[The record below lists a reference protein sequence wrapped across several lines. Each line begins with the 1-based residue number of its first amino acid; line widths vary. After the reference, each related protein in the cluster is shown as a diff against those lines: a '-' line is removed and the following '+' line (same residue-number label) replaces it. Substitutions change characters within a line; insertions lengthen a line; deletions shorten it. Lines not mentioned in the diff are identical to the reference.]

1 MKKVLATTMATL
13 LFGLSFPVNTFA
25 LPDND
30 VSANSQV
37 LEKVSLPNGGDGSQ
51 SEAGADNK
59 AKEDTIAKKIEGKL
73 EAKDITVWQNDTV
86 NWKDGVKLKEDNAEF
101 KNYLE
106 QASVTDLDNRN
117 TNNSNT
123 DTNDDR
129 AFKGKL
135 KITFK
140 DKSVIEIADQKLYV
154 TSKMTNI
161 NNNKAPKNAVDVKLQ
176 LGEGVKD
183 SNGTIGQKDNPV
195 EYGSYRIKPG
205 VNILNEEHPQI
216 KNSLFNLVKLQV
228 SDPEKYID
236 PQWSSGSANKK
247 DFVVSKDNNI
257 FTATA
262 SKLFKMT
269 FKFIGYDRNSKM
281 DISYENFPK
290 AIKDKLPQDQKI
302 KEGESFN
309 PEKIEGTIKEDL
321 EPNKY
326 EWKFNGW
333 NPTGPL
339 PINENKNFEGTWTR
353 SKIEENP
360 NPEVKPGPGKEEDK
374 KERPEKENKPKDNS
388 KAEDKKEIPEKENK
402 PKDNSKAE
410 DKKEKP
416 QEENKPK
423 DNSRVEDN
431 KNNKKSNNT
440 FPRIKSNENKSSS
453 NKVYTRTSTKETKKE
468 SKTEN
473 LSKTP
478 KYTLTINSGEYEVL
492 IDGQVI
498 KRQMDVKPLIKN
510 DRLMLPLR
518 SLAEMIGAKV
528 EWDSQTRTAIFTN
541 KGLVVKI
548 QIDGN
553 EIVLSNAKVIKMDSK
568 PLNINGRILLPIS
581 NVANVFGLTNG
592 NTKDGIDQNI
602 EWDGDNKTV
611 EINLNK

>member
-51 SEAGADNK
+51 IEAGADNK
-59 AKEDTIAKKIEGKL
+59 TKEDTIAKKIEGKL
-73 EAKDITVWQNDTV
+73 EAKDITVWEEDKV
-86 NWKDGVKLKEDNAEF
+86 NWKDGVKLKEEKEEF
-101 KNYLE
+101 KNYLKD
-106 QASVTDLDNRN
+106 AVVTDLDNRN
-117 TNNSNT
+117 TSASSEKNWKGRLKVKFSDNSE
-123 DTNDDR
+123 
-129 AFKGKL
+129 
-135 KITFK
+135 
-140 DKSVIEIADQKLYV
+140 VILNEQNLLVVNKV
-154 TSKMTNI
+154 TSSDNI
-161 NNNKAPKNAVDVKLQ
+161 NAPKDAIKTNFF
-176 LGEGVKD
+176 LGEGVKVSLD
-183 SNGTIGQKDNPV
+183 KEEKIGNKEKPV
-195 EYGSYRIKPG
+195 PYRTYKVKPG
-205 VNILNEEHPQI
+205 TDVSEYKLLATKKNIFDTISAKPVNENYTD
-216 KNSLFNLVKLQV
+216 VKWQPG
-228 SDPEKYID
+228 DYK
-236 PQWSSGSANKK
+236 
-247 DFVVSKDNNI
+247 VSKDNNI

-262 SKLFKMT
+262 SKLFTMT
-269 FKFIGYDRNSKM
+269 FKFVGYDRDSRKSIEF
-281 DISYENFPK
+281 DKLPQ
-290 AIKDKLPQDQKI
+290 AIKDKLPQEQKI
-302 KEGESFN
+302 KEGEAFEPN
-309 PEKIEGTIKEDL
+309 KFEDTIKENSG
-321 EPNKY
+321 ENKY
-326 EWKFNGW
+326 EWKFKDW
-333 NPTGPL
+333 NPTKSVSVS
-339 PINENKNFEGTWTR
+339 ENKNFEGIWTR

-374 KERPEKENKPKDNS
+374 KEIPEKENKPKDNS
-388 KAEDKKEIPEKENK
+388 KAEDKKERPEKENK

-423 DNSRVEDN
+423 DNSREEDN

-440 FPRIKSNENKSSS
+440 FPRIKSNENKSYS

-492 IDGQVI
+492 INGQVI

-528 EWDSQTRTAIFTN
+528 EWDPQTRTAIFTN
-541 KGLVVKI
+541 KGIVAKI

-553 EIVLSNAKVIKMDSK
+553 EIVLSNGKVIKMDSK

>member
-37 LEKVSLPNGGDGSQ
+37 LEKVSLPNGGDSSQ
-51 SEAGADNK
+51 SEAGTDNK

-73 EAKDITVWQNDTV
+73 EAKDITVWEEDKV
-86 NWKDGVKLKEDNAEF
+86 NWKDGVKLKEEKEEF
-101 KNYLE
+101 KNYLKD
-106 QASVTDLDNRN
+106 AVVTDLDNRN
-117 TNNSNT
+117 TSASSEKNWKGRLKVKFSDNSEVI
-123 DTNDDR
+123 
-129 AFKGKL
+129 L
-135 KITFK
+135 K
-140 DKSVIEIADQKLYV
+140 DQNLLVVNKV
-154 TSKMTNI
+154 TSSDNI
-161 NNNKAPKNAVDVKLQ
+161 NAPKDAIKTNFF
-176 LGEGVKD
+176 LGEGVKVSLD
-183 SNGTIGQKDNPV
+183 KEEKIGNKENPV
-195 EYGSYRIKPG
+195 PYRTYKVKPG
-205 VNILNEEHPQI
+205 TDVSEYKLLVTKKNIFDTISAKPVNENYTD
-216 KNSLFNLVKLQV
+216 VKWQPG
-228 SDPEKYID
+228 DYK
-236 PQWSSGSANKK
+236 
-247 DFVVSKDNNI
+247 VSKDNNI
-257 FTATA
+257 FTASA
-262 SKLFKMT
+262 SKLFTMT
-269 FKFIGYDRNSKM
+269 FKFVGYDRDSRKGI
-281 DISYENFPK
+281 DSDKLPQ
-290 AIKDKLPQDQKI
+290 AIKDKLPQEQKI
-302 KEGESFN
+302 KEGESFK
-309 PEKIEGTIKEDL
+309 PDKIEGKIKEDL
-321 EPNKY
+321 GPNKY
-326 EWKFNGW
+326 EWKFNNW

-339 PINENKNFEGTWTR
+339 TINENKNFEGTWTR
-353 SKIEENP
+353 SKLEENP

-388 KAEDKKEIPEKENK
+388 KAEN
-402 PKDNSKAE
+402 
-410 DKKEKP
+410 KKEKP

-440 FPRIKSNENKSSS
+440 FPRIKANENKSSS

-492 IDGQVI
+492 INGQVI
-498 KRQMDVKPLIKN
+498 KRQMDVKPIIKN

-541 KGLVVKI
+541 KGLVAKI

-553 EIVLSNAKVIKMDSK
+553 EIVLSNGKVIRMDSK

-592 NTKDGIDQNI
+592 NTKDGIEQNI

>member
-37 LEKVSLPNGGDGSQ
+37 LEKVSLPNGGDSSQ

-73 EAKDITVWQNDTV
+73 EAKDITVWEEDKV
-86 NWKDGVKLKEDNAEF
+86 NWKDGVKLKEEKEEF
-101 KNYLE
+101 KNYLKD
-106 QASVTDLDNRN
+106 AVVTDLDNRN
-117 TNNSNT
+117 TSASSEKNWKGRLKVKFSDNSE
-123 DTNDDR
+123 
-129 AFKGKL
+129 
-135 KITFK
+135 
-140 DKSVIEIADQKLYV
+140 VILNGQNLLVINKV
-154 TSKMTNI
+154 TSADNA
-161 NNNKAPKNAVDVKLQ
+161 NAPKDAIKTNFF
-176 LGEGVKD
+176 LGEGVKVSLD
-183 SNGTIGQKDNPV
+183 KEEKIGNKEKPV
-195 EYGSYRIKPG
+195 PYRTYKVKPG
-205 VNILNEEHPQI
+205 TDVSEYKLLVTKKNIFDNISAKPINE
-216 KNSLFNLVKLQV
+216 NYTDVKWQPGDYKV
-228 SDPEKYID
+228 KED
-236 PQWSSGSANKK
+236 NK
-247 DFVVSKDNNI
+247 S

-262 SKLFKMT
+262 SKLFTMT
-269 FKFIGYDRNSKM
+269 FKFVGYDRDSRKSIEF
-281 DISYENFPK
+281 DKLPQ
-290 AIKDKLPQDQKI
+290 AIKDKLPQEQKI
-302 KEGESFN
+302 KEGEAFEPN
-309 PEKIEGTIKEDL
+309 KFEDTIKENSG
-321 EPNKY
+321 ENKY
-326 EWKFNGW
+326 EWKFKDW
-333 NPTGPL
+333 NPTKSVSVS
-339 PINENKNFEGTWTR
+339 ENKNFEGIWTR

-374 KERPEKENKPKDNS
+374 KE
-388 KAEDKKEIPEKENK
+388 IPE
-402 PKDNSKAE
+402 
-410 DKKEKP
+410 
-416 QEENKPK
+416 EENKPK

-498 KRQMDVKPLIKN
+498 RRQMDVKPLIKN

-518 SLAEMIGAKV
+518 SLSEMIGAKV
-528 EWDSQTRTAIFTN
+528 EWDPQTRTAIFTN
-541 KGLVVKI
+541 KGQVAKI

-553 EIVLSNAKVIKMDSK
+553 EIVLSNGKVIKMDSK

>member
-73 EAKDITVWQNDTV
+73 EVKDITVWEEDKV
-86 NWKDGVKLKEDNAEF
+86 NWKDGVKLKEEKEEF
-101 KNYLE
+101 KNYLKD
-106 QASVTDLDNRN
+106 AVVTDLDNRN
-117 TNNSNT
+117 TSASSEKNWKGRLKVKFSDNSE
-123 DTNDDR
+123 
-129 AFKGKL
+129 
-135 KITFK
+135 
-140 DKSVIEIADQKLYV
+140 VILNEQNLLVVNKV
-154 TSKMTNI
+154 TSADNI
-161 NNNKAPKNAVDVKLQ
+161 NAPKDAIKTNFF
-176 LGEGVKD
+176 LGEGVKVSLD
-183 SNGTIGQKDNPV
+183 KEEKIGNKENPV
-195 EYGSYRIKPG
+195 PYRTYKVKPG
-205 VNILNEEHPQI
+205 TDVSEYKLLVTKKNIFDTISAKPVNENYTD
-216 KNSLFNLVKLQV
+216 VKWQPG
-228 SDPEKYID
+228 DYK
-236 PQWSSGSANKK
+236 
-247 DFVVSKDNNI
+247 VSKDNNI
-257 FTATA
+257 FTASA
-262 SKLFKMT
+262 SKLFTMT
-269 FKFIGYDRNSKM
+269 FKFVGYDRDSRKGI
-281 DISYENFPK
+281 DSDKLPQ
-290 AIKDKLPQDQKI
+290 AIKDKLPQEQKI
-302 KEGESFN
+302 KEGESFK
-309 PEKIEGTIKEDL
+309 PDKIEGTIKEDL
-321 EPNKY
+321 GENKY
-326 EWKFNGW
+326 EWKFNAW

-492 IDGQVI
+492 INGQVI

-528 EWDSQTRTAIFTN
+528 EWDPQTRTAIFTN
-541 KGLVVKI
+541 KGLVAKI

-553 EIVLSNAKVIKMDSK
+553 EIVLSNGKVIKMDSK

-581 NVANVFGLTNG
+581 NVTNVFGLTNG

>member
-51 SEAGADNK
+51 IEAGADNK

-262 SKLFKMT
+262 SKLFTMT
-269 FKFIGYDRNSKM
+269 FKFVGYDRDSRKSIEF
-281 DISYENFPK
+281 DKLPQ
-290 AIKDKLPQDQKI
+290 AIKDKLPKEQKI
-302 KEGESFN
+302 KEGEAFVPN
-309 PEKIEGTIKEDL
+309 KFEDTIKENSG
-321 EPNKY
+321 ENKY
-326 EWKFNGW
+326 EWKFNAW

-339 PINENKNFEGTWTR
+339 PINENKNFVGIWTK
-353 SKIEENP
+353 SKLEENP

-388 KAEDKKEIPEKENK
+388 KAEDKKER
-402 PKDNSKAE
+402 
-410 DKKEKP
+410 P

-518 SLAEMIGAKV
+518 SLSEMIGAKV
-528 EWDSQTRTAIFTN
+528 EWDPQTRTASFTN
-541 KGLVVKI
+541 KGLVAKI

-553 EIVLSNAKVIKMDSK
+553 EIVLSNGKVIKMDSK

-592 NTKDGIDQNI
+592 NTKDGLDQNI